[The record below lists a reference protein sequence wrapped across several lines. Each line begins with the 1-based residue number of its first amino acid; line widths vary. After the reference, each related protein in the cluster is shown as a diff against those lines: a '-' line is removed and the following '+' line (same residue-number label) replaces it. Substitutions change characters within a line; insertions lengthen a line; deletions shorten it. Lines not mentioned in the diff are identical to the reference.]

1 MTGKRFEL
9 NNIVKKG
16 TVSFWDKKKQKILNA
31 SHVLDELNNLN
42 NENEQLTNE
51 LNTYKEANK
60 TLKQTIDRIL
70 TDNIHYK
77 TKLNEQMKKEY
88 KKNE

>member
-1 MTGKRFEL
+1 MTGKRFVMYGNTVYEMKNDNKIELLPTDCFCLLNEL
-9 NNIVKKG
+9 N
-16 TVSFWDKKKQKILNA
+16 D
-31 SHVLDELNNLN
+31 
-42 NENEQLTNE
+42 ENEQLTNE

-70 TDNIHYK
+70 TDNIHFK
-77 TKLNEQMKKEY
+77 TKLNELMKKEY

>member
-16 TVSFWDKKKQKILNA
+16 TVSFWDNKKQKILNA
-31 SHVLDELNNLN
+31 SHSLDLLNQLN
-42 NENEQLTNE
+42 DENEQLGNE

-60 TLKQTIDRIL
+60 LLKQTIDRIL
-70 TDNIHYK
+70 TDNIHFK
-77 TKLNEQMKKEY
+77 TKLNELMKKEY